1 VTRLPR
7 CIAAALLYALPL
19 GALAQHGAPAT
30 GEWRTYGGDLGN
42 TRYSPLEQVDATNFS
57 RLEVAWRFKADNLG
71 PSKEYTLQST
81 PLMVDGVVYS
91 TAGSRRAVVALDAA
105 NGELLWVHR
114 LDEAERGKAA
124 PRQLSGRGLA
134 YWKSGS
140 DARIIYVTPG
150 YQLVALDARTGV
162 PVAGFGSGGVVDL
175 KQNDDQDIDPL
186 NGEIGLHATPVV
198 AKDVIIVGAAHRTG
212 ANPKSMRNVKGYVR
226 AFDVRTGKRLWIFH
240 TIPRPGEF
248 GTESWLKGSAEYTGN
263 TGVWAQIS
271 VDEDLETVYLPV
283 EEATGD
289 YFGANRPGDNLFAE
303 TLLAVDLYTGKRKWH
318 YQLVHHG
325 IWDNDIPCAPILID
339 VTVDGKR
346 VKAVAQPTKQA
357 FLYVFDRVTGKP
369 VWPIEERPVPQGDVP
384 GEWYSPTQPFP
395 TKPPAYDRQGVT
407 ADDLI
412 DFTPELRKKALDVAS
427 WHKLGPLFTP
437 PTLSKIEG
445 PLGTLMAPSQDG
457 GTNWPGGSFDPETG
471 ILYVASAGTVVSK
484 GLVAP
489 YPGQS
494 DMAYVEGNAVT
505 GPRTSGG
512 SGSAAGGGR
521 AEFQGAQPKA
531 AAAVDPARGEPKAAL
546 SVEGLP
552 LLTPPYGSISAIDMS
567 RGEILWRVAHGE
579 TPDDIRNHPL
589 LKGLNI
595 PRTGQAGAP
604 APGQLVT
611 RTLLIA
617 GERLYTT
624 TPSGELGAM
633 LRAYDK
639 KTGREVGAVYMPAPQ
654 SGSPMTYLYRGEQ
667 YIVVAIS
674 GAQYSGELLAFK
686 LPTR

>member
-1 VTRLPR
+1 MRLPS
-7 CIAAALLYALPL
+7 AAAAAIMLAVVSSA
-19 GALAQHGAPAT
+19 ALAQRGAHD
-30 GEWRTYGGDLGN
+30 GEWTTYGGDLGN
-42 TRYSPLEQVDATNFS
+42 TRYSPLDQIDALNFDE
-57 RLEVAWRFKADNLG
+57 LEVAWRFKADNLG
-71 PSKEYTLQST
+71 PTREYNLQST
-81 PLMVDGVVYS
+81 PLMVDGVLYS
-91 TAGSRRAVVALDAA
+91 TAGSRRAVVALDAG

-114 LDEAERGKAA
+114 LDEGERGKAA

-134 YWKSGS
+134 YWRSGD
-140 DARIIYVTPG
+140 DARILYVTPG
-150 YQLVALDARTGV
+150 YQLVALDARTGLRV
-162 PVAGFGSGGVVDL
+162 PSFGTGGIVDL
-175 KQNDDQDIDPL
+175 KRNDDQDIDEL

-198 AKDVIIVGAAHRTG
+198 AKDVVIVGAAHRTG

-226 AFDVRTGKRLWIFH
+226 GFDVRTGERLWIFH
-240 TIPRPGEF
+240 TVPRPGEF
-248 GTESWLKGSAEYTGN
+248 GTESWLAGSAEYTGN

-283 EEATGD
+283 EQATGD
-289 YFGANRPGDNLFAE
+289 YLGANRPGDNLFSE

-357 FLYVFDRVTGKP
+357 FLYVFDRTTGEP
-369 VWPIEERPVPQGDVP
+369 LWPIDERPVPQGDVP

-407 ADDLI
+407 PDDLV
-412 DFTPELRKKALDVAS
+412 DFTPELKREALDVAS
-427 WHKLGPLFTP
+427 WHKMGPLFTP
-437 PTLSKIEG
+437 PVVSKIEG

-457 GTNWPGGSFDPETG
+457 GTNWQGGSFDPETN
-471 ILYVASAGTVVSK
+471 ILYVASGGTIVSK
-484 GLVAP
+484 GLVPP

-505 GPRTSGG
+505 GARTTGG

-521 AEFQGAQPKA
+521 SEFQGERPKVA
-531 AAAVDPARGEPKAAL
+531 IDPTRGEPKLAL
-546 SVEGLP
+546 SVQGLP
-552 LLTPPYGSISAIDMS
+552 LLKPPYGSISAIDMN

-589 LKGLNI
+589 LKGLDI
-595 PRTGQAGAP
+595 PRTGQAGS
-604 APGQLVT
+604 PGTLVT

-639 KTGREVGAVYMPAPQ
+639 ATGREVGAVYMPAPQ
-654 SGSPMTYLYRGEQ
+654 SGSPMTYLHNGEQ
-667 YIVVAIS
+667 YIVVAVS

-686 LPTR
+686 LPRR